1 MLKNHEKELMI
12 SINLFLDNILKINN
26 LFKTLLQK
34 YFDQK
39 FDDVQK
45 VTDQI
50 SNLESECDALRRDVE
65 RRIYSET
72 LIPEIRGDVLG
83 MLENL
88 DKIPGQIQG
97 NAHSFNTE
105 KPKVNAE
112 LDKNFLKLCDYA
124 SECISLLIE
133 GSRSFFTDKKITIAK
148 CLEVSKVESKADKIS
163 TELKKTIFTNNII
176 IDAVL
181 TDYGRQKLA
190 GTGNLGITQ
199 YAFANQ
205 PVDWQLGFQKAAS
218 ESMRE
223 IVAFHDYLLLPII
236 IAISVFVLFLMLY
249 ACIRFRASAN
259 PNPSK
264 RTHNVAVEVLWTLI
278 PCLILIV
285 IAVPSFK
292 ILYKQDAIPKADLT
306 IKAIGYQWY
315 WGYEYPDENIIF
327 ESYMVEDKDL
337 RPDQPRLL
345 AVDNEVVVPVNKV
358 VKVLIT
364 ANDVLHAWALPS
376 FGVKRDA
383 VPGRINET
391 WFKAEKVG
399 TYYGQCSEL
408 CGIKHAFMPITV
420 KVVTDEEYEDWL
432 SEAKEKFAKEEIE
445 NNNLKLVSK

>member
-1 MLKNHEKELMI
+1 M
-12 SINLFLDNILKINN
+12 
-26 LFKTLLQK
+26 
-34 YFDQK
+34 
-39 FDDVQK
+39 
-45 VTDQI
+45 
-50 SNLESECDALRRDVE
+50 
-65 RRIYSET
+65 
-72 LIPEIRGDVLG
+72 
-83 MLENL
+83 
-88 DKIPGQIQG
+88 
-97 NAHSFNTE
+97 
-105 KPKVNAE
+105 
-112 LDKNFLKLCDYA
+112 
-124 SECISLLIE
+124 
-133 GSRSFFTDKKITIAK
+133 KKILFIFSS
-148 CLEVSKVESKADKIS
+148 LFIS
-163 TELKKTIFTNNII
+163 
-176 IDAVL
+176 
-181 TDYGRQKLA
+181 QK
-190 GTGNLGITQ
+190 
-199 YAFANQ
+199 AFANQ

-236 IAISVFVLFLMLY
+236 IAISVFVLLLMLY
-249 ACIRFRASAN
+249 ACVRFRASAN

-345 AVDNEVVVPVNKV
+345 AVDNEVVVPVDKV

-420 KVVTDEEYEDWL
+420 KVVTEEEYEDWL